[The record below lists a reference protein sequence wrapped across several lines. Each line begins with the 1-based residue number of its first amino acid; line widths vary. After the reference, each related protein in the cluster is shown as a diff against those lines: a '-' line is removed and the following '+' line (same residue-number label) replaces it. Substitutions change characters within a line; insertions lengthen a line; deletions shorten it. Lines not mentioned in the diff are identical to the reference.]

1 MDRFYGPL
9 VLLPIPSLELQELWK
24 HSRLPRPQDG
34 SLSHEWSWSNSAGR
48 GQASQVLPTWVGGPA
63 HDHHLLLCLSCCVL
77 LCSRPHSPSGSLSHP
92 LHCFVSRQGK
102 DTHFHLSPRKTDP
115 EGELPSLIR
124 ETQAAGWDGAMF
136 QWANAPV

>member
-1 MDRFYGPL
+1 MGRWSYCPSHPWNFKNSGNTVDSPDHRMEVCLMSGLGATVQAEVRLLRF
-9 VLLPIPSLELQELWK
+9 
-24 HSRLPRPQDG
+24 
-34 SLSHEWSWSNSAGR
+34 
-48 GQASQVLPTWVGGPA
+48 SQHGWGAQHMTTTS
-63 HDHHLLLCLSCCVL
+63 LLCLSCCVL